1 MKVLHFYKDA
11 LPESYGGV
19 EKTIDVL
26 CRTTAQQG
34 VDNTVLTLS
43 KTPSPEPIIMK
54 GYKVYQVKQNFSLAS
69 TGFSMQALKVFRQLA
84 KQTDIIHYHFPNP
97 FADLLHLSN
106 KIKART
112 VVDYHS
118 DIVKQK
124 HLLKLYRP
132 VQNQFLKSVDHIVAT
147 SPNYLKTSQI
157 LQQFSSKVTVI
168 PHGIDREDYPEL
180 STERLA
186 YWSNRF
192 QEPFFL
198 FVGVLR
204 YYKGLHTALEAVR
217 GTPIRIVIAGSGG
230 MEQTL
235 RKQARGLN
243 NVEFIGF
250 ISDEDK
256 VALLELCQGFVFPS
270 HLRSEAYG
278 LSLVEAAM
286 FSKPLISCE
295 IGTGTTFINIANET
309 GLVVEPSAPQA
320 LRDAMQFLL
329 DNPKQ
334 ALMMGQQAKV
344 RMENLFTAEKQSDRY
359 YKLYQALMKKDT
371 VEGFV

>member
-1 MKVLHFYKDA
+1 M
-11 LPESYGGV
+11 
-19 EKTIDVL
+19 
-26 CRTTAQQG
+26 
-34 VDNTVLTLS
+34 
-43 KTPSPEPIIMK
+43 
-54 GYKVYQVKQNFSLAS
+54 
-69 TGFSMQALKVFRQLA
+69 
-84 KQTDIIHYHFPNP
+84 
-97 FADLLHLSN
+97 
-106 KIKART
+106 
-112 VVDYHS
+112 
-118 DIVKQK
+118 
-124 HLLKLYRP
+124 
-132 VQNQFLKSVDHIVAT
+132 
-147 SPNYLKTSQI
+147 
-157 LQQFSSKVTVI
+157 
-168 PHGIDREDYPEL
+168 
-180 STERLA
+180 
-186 YWSNRF
+186 
-192 QEPFFL
+192 
-198 FVGVLR
+198 R
-204 YYKGLHTALEAVR
+204 YYKGLHTAIEAVR

-334 ALMMGQQAKV
+334 ALMMGQQAKI
-344 RMENLFTAEKQSDRY
+344 RMENLFTAKQQSDRY

-371 VEGFV
+371 VEGSV